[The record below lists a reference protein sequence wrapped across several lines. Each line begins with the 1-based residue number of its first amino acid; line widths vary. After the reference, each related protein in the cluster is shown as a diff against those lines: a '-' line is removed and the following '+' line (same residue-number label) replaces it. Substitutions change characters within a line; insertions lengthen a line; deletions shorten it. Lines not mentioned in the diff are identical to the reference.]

1 MQSGSQEGAAVSN
14 VSITRI
20 LREGNKETFAAAKDA
35 IMQQVL
41 MATVQEAI
49 EDLGNP
55 DAIAE
60 RALRQIDAHHAVL
73 DQAVTQVKERLLEEV
88 ARRSTEELKDAETT
102 ALQAQEKIEHGDGHQ
117 IIVSAKDLLKERLLE
132 AVARRCT
139 DELDNPEDIARQ
151 ARTRINEDDEAL
163 VYGQKALTKNLIAE
177 VAARST
183 HELDDPEDVA
193 RQARVHIDNT
203 HTVITGAVDELKQHL
218 IAEIADRTTG
228 EIANAEA
235 VARQAYALIS
245 PEHTVILKAIDKLK
259 EQLLETIVQESLAR
273 INGEMS
279 KPPEDRPP
287 ATPPREKKA
296 YVKNQVIDARG
307 PDPTEAAEAPGAASS
322 APTMRRRKA
331 ANGYAA
337 DNEALPEAAP
347 AESPEDAPVAHYV
360 YGIVAKSGLALANAL
375 VKAEIEPPYTP
386 YLMPHQSITAI
397 VGDVPASALTAN
409 EETWQDDLRNI
420 QERILEQV
428 NTEGFAAL
436 PMYAPTIHTNRAYL
450 EKALTQYAETLHT
463 ALETLADKQ
472 EWNVKIYCD
481 PAKVQQ
487 EISTSDETIEAF
499 LEQFAA
505 SADLWSEVGA
515 EAEVEAVREG
525 LQIPLPE
532 LIDAILS
539 NCQHHIH
546 RTLGGVSLE
555 SRVVPA
561 SADSVFG
568 SSRMVLNAAYL
579 IVETQDQ
586 IFRAALEH
594 LSGRYEALGLVYYIG
609 GPHLPCRFAAPD
621 VPML

>member
-1 MQSGSQEGAAVSN
+1 MQSGPHEAAAVSN
-14 VSITRI
+14 DSITRI

-49 EDLGNP
+49 EDLGHPN
-55 DAIAE
+55 AIAE
-60 RALRQIDAHHAVL
+60 RALRHVDAHHAVL
-73 DQAVTQVKERLLEEV
+73 NQAVMQVKEHLIAEV
-88 ARRSTEELKDAETT
+88 ARRSTEDLQDAKAT
-102 ALQAQEKIEHGDGHQ
+102 ALQAQEKIEHGLGHQ
-117 IIVSAKDLLKERLLE
+117 TIVSAKDLLKERLIE
-132 AVARRCT
+132 AVAQRCT
-139 DELDNPEDIARQ
+139 DELDDPEDVARQ
-151 ARTRINEDDEAL
+151 ARIRIDEDNEAL

-193 RQARVHIDNT
+193 LQARVHIDNT
-203 HTVITGAVDELKQHL
+203 HTVITGAVDELKQRL

-228 EIANAEA
+228 ALANAEA
-235 VARQAYALIS
+235 VAQQAHALVS
-245 PEHTVILKAIDKLK
+245 PEHTVMLKAIDKLK
-259 EQLLETIVQESLAR
+259 EQLLETIVQESLAK

-279 KPPEDRPP
+279 KPPADRPP

-331 ANGYAA
+331 ANGYEAG
-337 DNEALPEAAP
+337 NEALPEAAP
-347 AESPEDAPVAHYV
+347 AQSIEDAPVAHYV
-360 YGIVAKSGLALANAL
+360 YGIVAKSSLALTDAL
-375 VKAEIEPPYTP
+375 AKTNIEPPYTP
-386 YLMPHQSITAI
+386 YLMPCQSITAI
-397 VGDVPASALTAN
+397 VGDLPGSVLTATD
-409 EETWQDDLRNI
+409 ETWQDDLLGI

-428 NTEGFAAL
+428 NTAGFATL
-436 PMYAPTIHTNRAYL
+436 PMYAPTTHTNQTYL
-450 EKALTQYAETLHT
+450 EKALAQYAETLHT
-463 ALETLADKQ
+463 ALESLADKQ

-487 EISTSDETIEAF
+487 EISASDETINAF
-499 LEQFAA
+499 LDQFAA

-525 LQIPLPE
+525 LNVPLPE

-546 RTLGGVSLE
+546 RTLDGVSLE
-555 SRVVPA
+555 SRVAPA
-561 SADSVFG
+561 SADNVFG
-568 SSRMVLNAAYL
+568 SSRMVLKAAYL
-579 IVETQDQ
+579 TVETQDQ

-594 LSGRYEALGLVYYIG
+594 LSARYESLGLVYYIG
-609 GPHLPCRFAAPD
+609 GPHPPCRFAAPD

>member
-1 MQSGSQEGAAVSN
+1 MQSGSHEAAAVSN

-20 LREGNKETFAAAKDA
+20 LREGNKETFAAAKNA

-49 EDLGNP
+49 KDLGPP
-55 DAIAE
+55 DAMAE
-60 RALRQIDAHHAVL
+60 RALRQVDAHHAVL
-73 DQAVTQVKERLLEEV
+73 NQAVTQAKERLLDAV
-88 ARRSTEELKDAETT
+88 ARRSMEDLKDAKTT
-102 ALQAQEKIEHGDGHQ
+102 ALQAQEKIEHGLGHPA
-117 IIVSAKDLLKERLLE
+117 IVSAKDLLKEHLID
-132 AVARRCT
+132 AVAQRCT
-139 DELDNPEDIARQ
+139 DELNDPAEIARQ
-151 ARTRINEDDEAL
+151 ARTHINEDDETL

-203 HTVITGAVDELKQHL
+203 HTVITGAVDELKQRL

-228 EIANAEA
+228 EPANAEA
-235 VARQAYALIS
+235 VARQAHTLIS
-245 PEHTVILKAIDKLK
+245 PEHTVMLRAIDKLK
-259 EQLLETIVQESLAR
+259 EQLLETIVQESLAK

-307 PDPTEAAEAPGAASS
+307 PDPTEAAEASGAASS

-331 ANGYAA
+331 ANGYEA
-337 DNEALPEAAP
+337 DTEALPEAAP
-347 AESPEDAPVAHYV
+347 AESAEDAPTDHYV
-360 YGIVAKSGLALANAL
+360 YGIVAKSGIALTNALAQAD
-375 VKAEIEPPYTP
+375 IDPPYTP

-397 VGDVPASALTAN
+397 VGDLPASVLTAPD
-409 EETWQDDLRNI
+409 ETWQDSLRSI

-428 NTEGFAAL
+428 NTAGFAAL
-436 PMYAPTIHTNRAYL
+436 PMYAPTMHTNRAYL
-450 EKALTQYAETLHT
+450 EKALDRYAGTLHT

-481 PAKVQQ
+481 PAKVQH
-487 EISTSDETIEAF
+487 EISASDETIDAF

-505 SADLWSEVGA
+505 SADLWSEAGA
-515 EAEVEAVREG
+515 DAEVEAVREG

-546 RTLGGVSLE
+546 RTLDGVSLE
-555 SRVVPA
+555 SRIAPA
-561 SADSVFG
+561 SEDSVFG

-579 IVETQDQ
+579 IIEMQDQ

-594 LSGRYEALGLVYYIG
+594 LSTRYESLGLVYYIG